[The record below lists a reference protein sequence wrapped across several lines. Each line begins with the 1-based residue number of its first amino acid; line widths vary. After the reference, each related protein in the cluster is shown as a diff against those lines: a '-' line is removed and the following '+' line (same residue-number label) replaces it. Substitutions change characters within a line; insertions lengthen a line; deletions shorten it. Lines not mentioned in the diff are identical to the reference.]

1 MKYLQLIITILA
13 LYVCS
18 CRSSADYRKEANALE
33 KKGKYREAI
42 LLLTRAIDKDPKN
55 IKAYLDRGVDKSYI
69 KDHKGSIEDY
79 SKVIELD
86 PGNTLA
92 YLNRGKAKARL
103 KDDIEAINDFTKA
116 ISTKGSEQLYIDKVE
131 SKFIETGF
139 EYDVLMEEIRLER
152 GYAYFNI
159 DSLRKAFDDI
169 NFCIEKNFEL
179 PGCYYIRGSIY
190 LSYKMNKEAC
200 KDLNKAK
207 ELGDTDAPELLN
219 KYCK

>member
-1 MKYLQLIITILA
+1 MKYIPLITTFL
-13 LYVCS
+13 LLSCCS
-18 CRSSADYRKEANALE
+18 CKSSEDYRKEANALE
-33 KKGKYREAI
+33 KKGKYKEAI
-42 LLLTRAIDKDPKN
+42 LLLTKAIDKDPKN
-55 IKAYLDRGVDKSYI
+55 IKAYIDRGVDKSFI
-69 KDHKGSIEDY
+69 KDNKGSIEDY
-79 SKVIELD
+79 SKVIEIE

-103 KDDIEAINDFTKA
+103 KDDVEAIRDFNKA
-116 ISTKGSEQLYIDKVE
+116 ILTKGSELLYIDKVE
-131 SKFIETGF
+131 SPFTETGF

-190 LSYKMNKEAC
+190 LRYKMNNEAC
-200 KDLNKAK
+200 TDLNKAK
-207 ELGDTDAPELLN
+207 ELGDNDAAELIN